1 MSQQTESQAAE
12 TPQTPAETNAAVEPT
27 AEISTAHTHDGY
39 GHSHPG
45 GELPHDADDHGTAN
59 GEAEQSTPDVPDTA
73 AELTPDT
80 AADAGSGFDIQALA
94 NKWGAQALEW
104 LQSIPFLAQVGAI
117 ILAILLAPI
126 IASIVKR
133 RVPFLREKPT
143 EGRFL
148 NLKSRAHEFKG
159 FIKLIVQIGL
169 LAGFAAIL
177 KSQESLGEDWLV
189 RIAIGL
195 TGVVL
200 LHRLIK
206 TYVTNSLLKTVI
218 TWVSLPVV
226 ILLSFG
232 WFDDFMTILD
242 NTALDLG
249 DITVSAAMIARV
261 AIFGGLL
268 FWIGR
273 VFNAKGQAAISNQKD
288 LDVGTR
294 AVFGKVLQL
303 LIYGV
308 LFILLMTIAE
318 IPLSGLVVLIS
329 ALMLGIGLGL
339 QPIAANFVS
348 GLIILLDRTI
358 QIGDFVELPDGQ
370 QGYVEA
376 LNMRQA
382 VIETTDGKD
391 IMVPNVTFIEE
402 TYQNWTQKDP
412 RQRYEVYFQVEYGT
426 DIDKLEELLIP
437 AISANPKVLQEPE
450 EPDLELRE
458 FAENGIKFAIEFWVE
473 GIDDGENKFT
483 SDLNYVVWRTLKK
496 NGIKMPLPQR
506 EVRNLN

>member
-1 MSQQTESQAAE
+1 M
-12 TPQTPAETNAAVEPT
+12 
-27 AEISTAHTHDGY
+27 
-39 GHSHPG
+39 
-45 GELPHDADDHGTAN
+45 
-59 GEAEQSTPDVPDTA
+59 
-73 AELTPDT
+73 
-80 AADAGSGFDIQALA
+80 
-94 NKWGAQALEW
+94 
-104 LQSIPFLAQVGAI
+104 
-117 ILAILLAPI
+117 
-126 IASIVKR
+126 
-133 RVPFLREKPT
+133 
-143 EGRFL
+143 
-148 NLKSRAHEFKG
+148 
-159 FIKLIVQIGL
+159 
-169 LAGFAAIL
+169 
-177 KSQESLGEDWLV
+177 